1 MENIKDILEKQNI
14 ILLKKIADDKFTDE
28 NEKEE
33 FISRYNKINYKN
45 YKITNNKN
53 IVNDYD
59 KILNA
64 LFAKN

>member
-1 MENIKDILEKQNI
+1 MENIKNILERQNI

-45 YKITNNKN
+45 YKITNNQN

-64 LFAKN
+64 LFTNN